1 MDQIEIPGT
10 DEQPKK
16 KRGRPRMYTDA
27 ETKRAARV
35 AARREARRKDRE
47 KVDAEPDKPD
57 AEPDE
62 RRARAVQVRLAAL
75 APKAQDLNVRDDDL
89 KDIAGDFPNVA
100 EALQYVRDVL
110 ASRIPSCSWV
120 RLACERHERD
130 VARIEDKAW
139 AYTFDAK
146 RAERALAA
154 IQMFR
159 EIRGP
164 RAGKRFRFGPWQRF
178 LVGAMFGWVNKATGM
193 RRFRYVFLAVP
204 KGNGKSSLAATIALY
219 MLALDREG
227 GAEVYAAAVTR
238 DQARIVF
245 NLAQHMARQ
254 DGAFRAKYGVEV
266 GAHAIT
272 QASTASICRPLS
284 RDANALDGLNI
295 HLAVLDELA
304 AHKSREV
311 HDVLLT
317 ATGKRAQSMI
327 LSITTAGNNQS
338 GIGYEQWKYA
348 QRVLSQETADES
360 FLGLIYTIDDADDWQ
375 NPESW
380 QKANPNYGVSVYPE
394 QLADLAHRA
403 SQIASQQNAFKQ
415 KHLNLWTN
423 ASVSW
428 MNMISWDACADPTLT
443 ENDFKAEQCV
453 LGLDL
458 AAKID
463 LAARVKLFA
472 RTIEGVTHYYVFAQF
487 YLPEATIFEGIN
499 ASYQTWHADN
509 WITGTPGE
517 VIDFERIQ
525 ADILQDATDHQ
536 VIDVAYDPWQALKL
550 ASELAQKDLPVI
562 EYRPTVAN
570 FSPAMKEID
579 ALVRQRR
586 LHHDGN
592 PVLRWNISCVEV
604 AEDFK
609 GNIFPRK
616 DKDNPQQKI
625 DGLIALLMA
634 MGRRMVLE
642 SEGSSEP
649 TLTFV

>member
-1 MDQIEIPGT
+1 VDQLDIPGT
-10 DEQPKK
+10 EHPPKK
-16 KRGRPRMYTDA
+16 KRGRPRKYSDA
-27 ETKRAARV
+27 DAKRQAQV
-35 AARREARRKDRE
+35 AARREQRRAARE
-47 KVDAEPDKPD
+47 KLKALADDPQEV
-57 AEPDE
+57 
-62 RRARAVQVRLAAL
+62 RRRAVQARMQQL
-75 APKAQDLNVRDDDL
+75 APKSPDLDVRDDDL
-89 KDIAGDFPNVA
+89 KEIAAQFPNVA

-110 ASRIPSCSWV
+110 TERLPACQWV
-120 RLACERHERD
+120 RLACERHDRD
-130 VARIEDKAW
+130 VARIESADYP
-139 AYTFDAK
+139 YTFDARK
-146 RAERALAA
+146 AERALRA

-164 RAGKRFRFGPWQRF
+164 RAGKRFRFGPWQKF
-178 LVGAMFGWVNKATGM
+178 LVGSMFGWVSKETGQ

-204 KGNGKSSLAATIALY
+204 RGNGKSSLAATIALY
-219 MLALDREG
+219 MLALDGEG

-254 DGAFRAKYGVEV
+254 DGGFRSRYGVEIA
-266 GAHAIT
+266 AHVVT
-272 QASTASICRPLS
+272 QPATASIFRPLS
-284 RDANALDGLNI
+284 RDANTLDGLNV

-311 HDVLLT
+311 HDVLVT
-317 ATGKRAQSMI
+317 ASGKRSQPLV

-338 GIGYEQWKYA
+338 GIGYEQWRYA
-348 QRVLSQETADES
+348 QRVLLQETQDDA
-360 FLGLIYTIDDADDWQ
+360 FLGIIYTVDDADDWQ
-375 NPESW
+375 DPASW
-380 QKANPNYGVSVYPE
+380 AKANPNWGVSVYPDSI
-394 QLADLAHRA
+394 ATLAHRA
-403 SQIASQQNAFKQ
+403 AQIASQQNAFKQ

-428 MNMISWDACADPTLT
+428 MNMIYWDACADPALT
-443 ENDFKAEQCV
+443 ENDFKGEQCV

-472 RTIEGVTHYYVFAQF
+472 RTIEGVVHYYVFAQF
-487 YLPEATIFEGIN
+487 YLPEATLFDGRN
-499 ASYQTWHADN
+499 ASYGTWHAEN

-517 VIDFERIQ
+517 VIDFDRIV

-536 VIDVAYDPWQALKL
+536 ILDVAYDPWQALKL
-550 ASELAQKDLPVI
+550 ASELAQKDIPVI

-586 LHHDGN
+586 LHHNGN
-592 PVLRWNISCVEV
+592 PVLRWNIGCVEV

-616 DKDNPQQKI
+616 DRDNPLLKI